1 MDDTGFG
8 SYSFYFKLLR
18 NFGSFPFRIE
28 HTGLKVSYYPDGLWK
43 WFYYVNFIGV
53 MFGAT
58 FQAVKLL
65 LTIQYDPD
73 PINIIAQLCWMFA
86 MCIPVSNMNAYLRN
100 EEKVAQSVDS
110 WCQLERTVIGK
121 HKILIKF

>member
-18 NFGSFPFRIE
+18 NFGAFPFRID
-28 HTGLKVSYYPDGLWK
+28 HTGLKVTYYPGGLFK

-73 PINIIAQLCWMFA
+73 PINVIAQLCWMFA
-86 MCIPVSNMNAYLRN
+86 MCIPVSNMNAYIQR
-100 EEKVAQSVDS
+100 EDKVAQSVDS
-110 WCQLERTVIGK
+110 WCQLERTVIGEYT
-121 HKILIKF
+121 H